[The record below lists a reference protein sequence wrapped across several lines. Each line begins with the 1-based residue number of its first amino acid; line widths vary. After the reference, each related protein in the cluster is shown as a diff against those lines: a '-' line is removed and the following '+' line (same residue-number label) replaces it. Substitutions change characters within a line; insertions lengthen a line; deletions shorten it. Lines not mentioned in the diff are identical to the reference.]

1 MKASGLNPRQ
11 RDDTRL
17 RSRVNWV
24 TLAGVTFYLLFA
36 TASHAGHQAGHWSWQ
51 GSLGPGNGICLWY
64 TSTGACSGWNYWLNS
79 YGQSACFNS
88 ARLHV
93 GFQNGDRIRG
103 RYIDPCQSTALFPE
117 TVGMGGYLM
126 AGTVDTEPG
135 LQEYVPLA
143 EAFT

>member
-1 MKASGLNPRQ
+1 MLTGPAS
-11 RDDTRL
+11 
-17 RSRVNWV
+17 
-24 TLAGVTFYLLFA
+24 
-36 TASHAGHQAGHWSWQ
+36 QANHEPGHWNWQ
-51 GSLGPGNGICLWY
+51 GYLAPGNGVCVWY
-64 TSTGACSGWNYWLNS
+64 WSTGACAGWNYWLSS
-79 YGQSACFNS
+79 YGQSDCNNYD
-88 ARLHV
+88 RLHV
-93 GFQNGDRIRG
+93 GFQNNERIRG